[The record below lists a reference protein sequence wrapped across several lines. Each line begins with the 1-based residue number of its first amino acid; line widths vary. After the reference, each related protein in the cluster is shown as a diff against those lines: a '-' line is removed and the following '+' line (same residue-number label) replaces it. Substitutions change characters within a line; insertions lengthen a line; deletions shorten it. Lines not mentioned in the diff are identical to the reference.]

1 MKYGLPARGPWYRHM
16 MSGRLALSSDASLP
30 RLLVLGGSPADASDA
45 SHPTDASQPT
55 DAFDVFEVL
64 GVSGDVVQV
73 RSAFLFEV
81 GEQLRLR
88 IEHEGAVSD
97 ALAQVRGHVGADDAR
112 ITELEISERSEPRG
126 RPTGAGPGGGA

>member
-45 SHPTDASQPT
+45 SHPTDASEPT

-81 GEQLRLR
+81 GEELSVRLESDGSVSQATAR
-88 IEHEGAVSD
+88 VLGHRGPEH
-97 ALAQVRGHVGADDAR
+97 AQ
-112 ITELEISERSEPRG
+112 ITELEIGERSPLPPPASG
-126 RPTGAGPGGGA
+126 

>member
-1 MKYGLPARGPWYRHM
+1 M
-16 MSGRLALSSDASLP
+16 MSGRPALSSDASLP

-45 SHPTDASQPT
+45 SEPTGASDPTGASEPT

-64 GVSGDVVQV
+64 GVSGDIVQV
-73 RSAFLFEV
+73 RSALLFEV

-97 ALAQVRGHVGADDAR
+97 ALAQVRGHVGPDDAR

-126 RPTGAGPGGGA
+126 RPTGTGPGGGA